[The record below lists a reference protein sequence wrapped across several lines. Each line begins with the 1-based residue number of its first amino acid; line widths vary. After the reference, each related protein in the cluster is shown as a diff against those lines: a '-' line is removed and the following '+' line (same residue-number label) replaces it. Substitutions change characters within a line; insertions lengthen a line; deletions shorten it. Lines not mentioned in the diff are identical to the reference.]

1 MNLQF
6 ALKYHKKQK
15 NNLKSNNKHETFM
28 VLKMVLNI
36 VLKMILNVSV
46 PFYSLYAIIVP
57 QDFQNL

>member
-1 MNLQF
+1 
-6 ALKYHKKQK
+6 
-15 NNLKSNNKHETFM
+15 M